1 MRVFRSKNTSFT
13 LKMCILLL
21 GGAVCATNLHS
32 NEPAGENSVVPFQSD
47 NTLAIDLSSETRK
60 LTWKACDGKDVT
72 AEGVLSQAG
81 KGIPRLLLDNTSVF
95 LGKEERL
102 GTESDG
108 RLVRIKGRLVTNG
121 VRWSARS
128 YQGQA
133 CSPVVWERR
142 LNAAGLCKVYWIL
155 YRCGQLGAHSESAS
169 VRNRRAV
176 AEVTVAACTGPYSEQ
191 WEQRDGSDWS
201 INYRISY
208 SHG

>member
-108 RLVRIKGRLVTNG
+108 RLVRIKGRLV
-121 VRWSARS
+121 RRS
-128 YQGQA
+128 F
-133 CSPVVWERR
+133 
-142 LNAAGLCKVYWIL
+142 
-155 YRCGQLGAHSESAS
+155 
-169 VRNRRAV
+169 
-176 AEVTVAACTGPYSEQ
+176 
-191 WEQRDGSDWS
+191 GSDDSTRQDYAKS
-201 INYRISY
+201 IGYFIDVDSLEHIQRVQAFAIVVRSQK
-208 SHG
+208 

>member
-1 MRVFRSKNTSFT
+1 MSVLSRAKNTSFT

-32 NEPAGENSVVPFQSD
+32 NEPVGENSVVRFQSD
-47 NTLAIDLSSETRK
+47 NTLAIDLSNEPRK

-95 LGKEERL
+95 LGKE
-102 GTESDG
+102 GTT
-108 RLVRIKGRLVTNG
+108 RNG
-121 VRWSARS
+121 VGWSARS

-133 CSPVVWERR
+133 CSPDVWERR
-142 LNAAGLCKVYWIL
+142 LNAAGLCEVYWIL

-169 VRNRRAV
+169 VRNRRAI
-176 AEVTVAACTGPYSEQ
+176 AEVTVTACTGPYSEK
-191 WEQRDGSDWS
+191 WEQRDGSD
-201 INYRISY
+201 
-208 SHG
+208 